1 VRKTRS
7 SSFTLK
13 SVSGKPFG
21 IVVRLLGSNLVSLRL
36 VWTRIPTLS
45 MSWHIEAS
53 RFLPYV
59 YTRSCYN
66 MYNYY
71 DIIVILFATACQDT
85 TPQPTVGDAYTLE
98 MVCEQYGL
106 VVQASAIPGINGQS
120 MGFGLVAREEFKAGD
135 VLCYY
140 WGKLLTTAQHTDQ
153 QIRQGCVM
161 EFHARKLKV
170 MRY

>member
-21 IVVRLLGSNLVSLRL
+21 IVVRLLGRSLVSLRL

-53 RFLPYV
+53 RYLPYV

-85 TPQPTVGDAYTLE
+85 APQPTDGEAYTLE
-98 MVCEQYGL
+98 MDAKQADL
-106 VVQASAIPGINGQS
+106 VVQDSTIAGINGQS
-120 MGFGLVAREEFKAGD
+120 MGKGVVALAPFKAGD

-161 EFHARKLKV
+161 EFHARQLKV